1 MNSPLNMTEF
11 SLGDEFLLDV
21 SQTALPR
28 KPLAEVT
35 QPFQSPKS
43 PKQQTEA
50 IQLPC
55 INILQNIKASAQV
68 EESLK
73 EIENTQMH
81 IINIIKNWKGGPI
94 GIEDLA
100 EKPLS
105 PISVKKAFEALICLS
120 TKDYVK
126 LITDENS
133 CIQTIEKGVKLE

>member
-11 SLGDEFLLDV
+11 SLGEEFLLEV

-28 KPLAEVT
+28 KPLAEVA
-35 QPFQSPKS
+35 QPFHSPKS

-73 EIENTQMH
+73 EIENT
-81 IINIIKNWKGGPI
+81 
-94 GIEDLA
+94 
-100 EKPLS
+100 
-105 PISVKKAFEALICLS
+105 
-120 TKDYVK
+120 
-126 LITDENS
+126 
-133 CIQTIEKGVKLE
+133 

>member
-1 MNSPLNMTEF
+1 
-11 SLGDEFLLDV
+11 
-21 SQTALPR
+21 
-28 KPLAEVT
+28 
-35 QPFQSPKS
+35 
-43 PKQQTEA
+43 
-50 IQLPC
+50 
-55 INILQNIKASAQV
+55 
-68 EESLK
+68 
-73 EIENTQMH
+73 MH